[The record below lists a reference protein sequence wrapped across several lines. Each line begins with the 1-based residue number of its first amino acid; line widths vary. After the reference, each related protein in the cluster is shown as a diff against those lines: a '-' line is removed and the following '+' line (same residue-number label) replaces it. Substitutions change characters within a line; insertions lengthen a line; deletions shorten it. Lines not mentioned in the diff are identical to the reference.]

1 MAIHHCERKN
11 DYKSYDSEV
20 ITCNY
25 PTYPYVCSSS
35 IHVTSIGHAMARLAI

>member
-20 ITCNY
+20 ITLRI
-25 PTYPYVCSSS
+25 PAYVQVASMLQVLGTPW
-35 IHVTSIGHAMARLAI
+35 HD